1 MIFGINQHDENQFN
15 PLCLTLG
22 IFLHWSLLVTF
33 MWSLLAGFQVYLLLV
48 VIFESDTTSR
58 MSKYKNIID
67 TILFRQI
74 TTSIKVRVAFFLGAL
89 DPFINRFY

>member
-74 TTSIKVRVAFFLGAL
+74 KPFIKVRLDFVFWTP

>member
-58 MSKYKNIID
+58 MSKYKNIIH

-74 TTSIKVRVAFFLGAL
+74 TTLIKVCVAFVFWASDLL
-89 DPFINRFY
+89 IDRFY

>member
-58 MSKYKNIID
+58 MSK
-67 TILFRQI
+67 
-74 TTSIKVRVAFFLGAL
+74 
-89 DPFINRFY
+89 